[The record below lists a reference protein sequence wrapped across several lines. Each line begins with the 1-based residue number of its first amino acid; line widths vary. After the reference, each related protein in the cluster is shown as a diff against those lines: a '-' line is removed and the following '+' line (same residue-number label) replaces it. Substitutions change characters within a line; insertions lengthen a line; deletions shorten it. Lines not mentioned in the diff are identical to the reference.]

1 MHHLLMVRVNMQGKE
16 ILGISKIATIR
27 IQSNIMMIWLQ
38 LMLVLTQLPTLQ
50 SLLVRV
56 DGMSFDCR
64 YFRTHGL
71 GLLHMCFVLQ
81 LESLHTAWRYR
92 QQWNNHRRPEMVIR
106 NISTF
111 EDETMF

>member
-1 MHHLLMVRVNMQGKE
+1 MQGEE

-27 IQSNIMMIWLQ
+27 TQSNIMTVWLQ

-56 DGMSFDCR
+56 DGMSSDRR
-64 YFRTHGL
+64 YIRTHGL

-81 LESLHTAWRYR
+81 LESLHTTWRYC
-92 QQWNNHRRPEMVIR
+92 Q
-106 NISTF
+106 
-111 EDETMF
+111 

>member
-1 MHHLLMVRVNMQGKE
+1 MQEEE
-16 ILGISKIATIR
+16 ILGISKIATIQ
-27 IQSNIMMIWLQ
+27 IQSNMMTVWLQ
-38 LMLVLTQLPTLQ
+38 LMLVLTQLSTLQ

-56 DGMSFDCR
+56 NGMSFDRR

-92 QQWNNHRRPEMVIR
+92 Q
-106 NISTF
+106 
-111 EDETMF
+111 